1 MQVEALCHQCILTNA
16 AYPLG
21 GNPGH
26 TGSSV
31 ESLDFEMTNFVNHKA
46 TSCTGAGTNGGTWTR
61 AASRR
66 SSSRR

>member
-1 MQVEALCHQCILTNA
+1 MQAEALCPQCVLTNA

-21 GNPGH
+21 DNTGH
-26 TGSSV
+26 TGTSV
-31 ESLDFEMTNFVNHKA
+31 ESLDFGTSFVNHEA

-61 AASRR
+61 AASGR